1 MPHLR
6 LATADDAGQI
16 QAIYAPYC
24 ATPISFELEPPDVAE
39 VRRRIE
45 KVQGE
50 YPWLVCES
58 AGNILGYAYAGRH
71 RERAAYQWSVDV
83 SIYIRADR
91 HRGGLGRT
99 LYGKLF
105 ELLVLQG
112 YINAYAGVTLPN
124 PASVG
129 LHEAVGFTRV
139 GVYRHVGFKCG
150 AWYDV
155 AWFERPLQPC
165 PASPAPPR
173 PLAEIAWQS
182 VLANR

>member
-1 MPHLR
+1 MPDLS
-6 LATADDAGQI
+6 LATVEDAAQI
-16 QAIYAPYC
+16 RAIYAPYC
-24 ATPISFELEPPDVAE
+24 ATPISFELEAPDVAE

-45 KVQGE
+45 KIHGQ
-50 YPWLVCES
+50 YPWLVCEKD
-58 AGNILGYAYAGRH
+58 GEILGYAYAGRH
-71 RERAAYQWSVDV
+71 RERPAYQWSVDV
-83 SIYIRADR
+83 SIYIRTDR

-99 LYGKLF
+99 LYTKLF

-155 AWFERPLQPC
+155 GWFERPLQPC
-165 PASPAPPR
+165 PVSPMPPR
-173 PLAEIAWQS
+173 PLIEVDWQRGT
-182 VLANR
+182 VGE